1 MLPFLL
7 VALHIA
13 RSVELDTRA
22 NEETFNL
29 SSDWEDIEARERNT
43 SNSAVKELISHSGA
57 RLFIPA
63 YWEDVEPLGLTNTD
77 PSSETIGNQVS

>member
-1 MLPFLL
+1 MQQITEMLPFLL

-22 NEETFNL
+22 KEETFNL

-43 SNSAVKELISHSGA
+43 SNSAVKELKSHSGA
-57 RLFIPA
+57 R
-63 YWEDVEPLGLTNTD
+63 
-77 PSSETIGNQVS
+77 

>member
-43 SNSAVKELISHSGA
+43 SNSAVKELKSHSGA
-57 RLFIPA
+57 R
-63 YWEDVEPLGLTNTD
+63 
-77 PSSETIGNQVS
+77 